1 MNKSRDLA
9 GDLVLVNA
17 RVWPRPDAPI
27 GAPQTIVV
35 RNGIIQQL
43 GDHGGVPPEMPRLD
57 AEGRVVT
64 AGFVNCHVH
73 FTESVWSHA
82 RHGAPEEL
90 ENALDD
96 MLLSRGFSTVLDLS
110 SNPRKTL
117 PLARRIESG
126 ELRGPRILTAG
137 SGIRPWNG
145 IPFYVKDTLPWYLRW
160 AMPGPATP
168 LGARLTVASQARGGA
183 RLTKLFTGSYVT
195 PTNVKPMLLRNA
207 RAAVAEAHRRGM
219 PVLAHPSN
227 YEGTAI
233 AITAGVDALAHV
245 PDETEGTEALLQD
258 AARRG
263 IRMIPTLHMFE
274 ATVTTDDSYLGPI
287 RAALR
292 GFIAA
297 GGKVLFGTDVGYM
310 SNRETGPEFAAMKA
324 SGMPSA
330 DILRSLTT
338 EPAAFLGRNDTGTIT
353 PGTQAD
359 LTVLASTDNN
369 GEAIDF
375 ADVRGVVRAGRVIY
389 DAR

>member
-1 MNKSRDLA
+1 MSVV

-17 RVWPRPDAPI
+17 RVWPRPGASI

-35 RNGIIQQL
+35 RDGVIQQL
-43 GDHGGVPPEMPRLD
+43 GDHGGVLPGIPHLD
-57 AEGRVVT
+57 VGGRVVT

-73 FTESVWSHA
+73 FTESVWSRA
-82 RHGAPEEL
+82 RHGSPAEL
-90 ENALDD
+90 EDALDD
-96 MLLSRGFSTVLDLS
+96 MLLSRGFATVLDLS
-110 SNPRKTL
+110 SNPRNTL

-137 SGIRPWNG
+137 SGMRPWNG
-145 IPFYVKDTLPWYLRW
+145 IPFYVKVSLPWYLRW

-195 PTNVKPMLLRNA
+195 PTKVKPMLLRNA

-227 YEGTAI
+227 HEGTAV

-263 IRMIPTLHMFE
+263 IKIIPTLHMFE
-274 ATVTTDDSYLGPI
+274 ATVTTDDAYLGPI

-310 SNRETGPEFAAMKA
+310 SNRDTGPEFAAMKA
-324 SGMPSA
+324 SGMTSA

-338 EPAAFLGRNDTGTIT
+338 EPAAFLGWSDAGTIA
-353 PGTQAD
+353 PGAQAD
-359 LTVLASTDNN
+359 LTVLASTANN
-369 GEAIDF
+369 LEPVDF
-375 ADVRGVVRAGRVIY
+375 ADVRGVIRAGRVIY